1 MPLCGFDST
10 RQGLYYGNNS
20 TIGRDMEQQILS
32 ILERDARTP
41 VSKIAIML
49 DKSEDEVARAIEEL
63 QDKGIIRHY
72 KAIIDWDRAGRER
85 VFAFI
90 DVHVTPTRGVGYD
103 EIARRIYKYEEVHSV
118 YLVSGEY
125 DLRVVVEGKTMQEV
139 AFFVA
144 DRLAPLEGVLSTRT
158 NFLLKKYKDSGDVFE
173 DTAEDFRLSVSP

>member
-1 MPLCGFDST
+1 
-10 RQGLYYGNNS
+10 
-20 TIGRDMEQQILS
+20 
-32 ILERDARTP
+32 
-41 VSKIAIML
+41 
-49 DKSEDEVARAIEEL
+49 
-63 QDKGIIRHY
+63 
-72 KAIIDWDRAGRER
+72 
-85 VFAFI
+85 
-90 DVHVTPTRGVGYD
+90 VGYD